1 MAIPL
6 KYNLRNLFVRK
17 MMTLATA
24 GGIALVVWVTL
35 LLLSLVTGLRQML
48 LSTGR
53 TDTLVV
59 LRKGASSDT
68 MSFITR
74 EAYQALRYLPG
85 IAQTPEGESLVSPES
100 ISQPLLPTKN
110 GGQEIVL
117 LRGVTPI
124 SFRVHDNLR
133 IVAGRMPN
141 PSVNEAIVGVTAA
154 QRYQGMSIGDAI
166 QFGNFKWTVVG
177 IFSTNGTAFESEVWL
192 DISALF
198 NSDNRRG
205 CSGIR
210 LVVAPGADREA
221 LIRRIADDPRISL
234 FAQSELAYYEEQA
247 VGARMLYLL
256 ALVLAV
262 IMGIGAVFGAM
273 NTLFAAVAH
282 RTAEVGVL
290 RAIGFSR
297 SAVLFSFVTE
307 SLCLSLLGYLGGVA
321 LGAAT
326 IFLVNRVMQGVAFQL
341 PSFSTVVVRLRV
353 SPTSLVIA
361 LVLTLS
367 MGIIG
372 GFFPARTAAKLRVTE
387 ALRRG

>member
-68 MSFITR
+68 LSFITR